1 MKVLFKIIK
10 SCLIISALCFILI
23 LLPDLYITVY
33 SSVYV
38 YNDIDSVPYNKCGL
52 LLGTSKY
59 RPEGGVNP
67 YFKQRLD
74 AAVQLYKAGKV
85 DFIIAS
91 GDNSEV
97 YYNEPKVMIASLVE
111 RGVPSEKIFP
121 DYAGFRTLD
130 SVVRARDVF
139 GQNSI
144 TLISQKFHNERGVYI
159 GRRHGMDVV
168 GYNAAD
174 SYEAGS
180 IKIRIR
186 EVFARMKAFI
196 DIHILKE
203 TPRFLGDKIEIK

>member
-1 MKVLFKIIK
+1 M
-10 SCLIISALCFILI
+10 IISVLSLLVILM
-23 LLPDLYITVY
+23 PDLYITVY
-33 SSVYV
+33 SSVHI
-38 YNDIDSVPYNKCGL
+38 YNDIEKVPYNKCGL

-67 YFKQRLD
+67 YYAQRLD

-97 YYNEPKVMIASLVE
+97 YYNEPRVMIASLVE
-111 RGVPSEKIFP
+111 RGVPSGKIFP

-168 GYNAAD
+168 GYYAAD
-174 SYEAGS
+174 SYEPGS

-196 DIHILKE
+196 DIHLLKE

>member
-1 MKVLFKIIK
+1 LKVLLNILKSFTIILVL
-10 SCLIISALCFILI
+10 SLLVII
-23 LLPDLYITVY
+23 LPDLYITVY
-33 SSVYV
+33 SSVHI
-38 YNDIDSVPYNKCGL
+38 YNDIERVPYNKCGL

-74 AAVQLYKAGKV
+74 AAAQLYKAGKV

-97 YYNEPKVMIASLVE
+97 YYNEPKVMIRSLVE
-111 RGVPSEKIFP
+111 RGVPAGKIFP

-139 GQNSI
+139 SQNSI

-174 SYEAGS
+174 IYEPGS
-180 IKIRIR
+180 IKIRVR

-196 DIHILKE
+196 DIHLLKE

>member
-1 MKVLFKIIK
+1 MKLLVKTIKCLVYILVFVII
-10 SCLIISALCFILI
+10 IIIT
-23 LLPDLYITVY
+23 PDIYITVY
-33 SSVYV
+33 SSVHI
-38 YNDIDSVPYNKCGL
+38 YNDINKVPSNKCGL

-74 AAVQLYKAGKV
+74 AAAQLYKSGKV
-85 DFIIAS
+85 QFIIAS

-111 RGVPSEKIFP
+111 RGVPEDKIFP

-174 SYEAGS
+174 SYEPGS
-180 IKIRIR
+180 FKIRIR

-196 DIHILKE
+196 DINIIKE
-203 TPRFLGDKIEIK
+203 TPRFLGDKINIK

>member
-1 MKVLFKIIK
+1 MKLLVKTIKRLFYIFVFVII
-10 SCLIISALCFILI
+10 LIIT
-23 LLPDLYITVY
+23 PDIYITIY
-33 SSVYV
+33 SSVHI
-38 YNDIDSVPYNKCGL
+38 YNDINKVPFNKCGL

-67 YFKQRLD
+67 YFTQRLD
-74 AAVQLYKAGKV
+74 AAAQLYKSGKV
-85 DFIIAS
+85 EYIIAS
-91 GDNSEV
+91 GDNSEI

-111 RGVPSEKIFP
+111 RGVTENKIFP

-159 GRRHGMDVV
+159 GRKHGMDVA
-168 GYNAAD
+168 GFNAAD
-174 SYEAGS
+174 NYEPGS

-186 EVFARMKAFI
+186 EVFARIKALI
-196 DIHILKE
+196 DIHIIKE
-203 TPRFLGDKIEIK
+203 TPKFLGDKINIK